1 MRVLR
6 QDLHLYPIVPI
17 VLREASSQC
26 EAVQEQS
33 EFNAGI
39 NRTTSG
45 ARREYTET
53 RRHFELSES
62 ELNGCLSEYEIDC
75 ARRRGWM

>member
-1 MRVLR
+1 MRVFQSEAHLR
-6 QDLHLYPIVPI
+6 PIQTLL
-17 VLREASSQC
+17 LRSIGSQC
-26 EAVQEQS
+26 EAKQDAS
-33 EFNAGI
+33 RGNAGVHSETKL
-39 NRTTSG
+39 R
-45 ARREYTET
+45 ADT

>member
-26 EAVQEQS
+26 EAIKDAS
-33 EFNAGI
+33 RNNAGLHSETKL
-39 NRTTSG
+39 R
-45 ARREYTET
+45 TET

-75 ARRRGWM
+75 AKRRGWM

>member
-26 EAVQEQS
+26 EAIKDSPRDNVGLCGETKL
-33 EFNAGI
+33 
-39 NRTTSG
+39 RTD
-45 ARREYTET
+45 T
-53 RRHFELSES
+53 RRHFDLHQTELTGE
-62 ELNGCLSEYEIDC
+62 LSEYEIDA

>member
-26 EAVQEQS
+26 QTEQDAS
-33 EFNAGI
+33 RDNAGVH
-39 NRTTSG
+39 SG
-45 ARREYTET
+45 AKLRTDT
-53 RRHFELSES
+53 RRHFELSQD
-62 ELNGCLSEYEIDC
+62 ELTGCLSEYEID
-75 ARRRGWM
+75 AAKRRGWM

>member
-1 MRVLR
+1 MRVR
-6 QDLHLYPIVPI
+6 QSEVHLYPIQNLL
-17 VLREASSQC
+17 LREASSQC

-45 ARREYTET
+45 ARREYTDT
-53 RRHFELSES
+53 RRHFELSQD
-62 ELNGCLSEYEIDC
+62 ELTGCLSEYEID
-75 ARRRGWM
+75 AAKRRGWM

>member
-26 EAVQEQS
+26 EAIKDAS
-33 EFNAGI
+33 RDNAGVH
-39 NRTTSG
+39 SG
-45 ARREYTET
+45 AKLRTET
-53 RRHFELSES
+53 RRHFELSQD
-62 ELNGCLSEYEIDC
+62 ELTGCLSEYEID
-75 ARRRGWM
+75 AAKRRGWM

>member
-26 EAVQEQS
+26 EAIKDAS
-33 EFNAGI
+33 RDNAGVH
-39 NRTTSG
+39 SG
-45 ARREYTET
+45 AKLRTDT
-53 RRHFELSES
+53 RRHFELSQD
-62 ELNGCLSEYEIDC
+62 ELTGCLSEYEID
-75 ARRRGWM
+75 AAKRRGWM

>member
-1 MRVLR
+1 MRVR
-6 QDLHLYPIVPI
+6 QSEVHLYPIQNLL
-17 VLREASSQC
+17 LREASSQC

-39 NRTTSG
+39 HRAASG

-62 ELNGCLSEYEIDC
+62 ELIGCLSEAEIDA

>member
-1 MRVLR
+1 MRTMQSEAHLR
-6 QDLHLYPIVPI
+6 PIQTLL
-17 VLREASSQC
+17 LREASSQC
-26 EAVQEQS
+26 EAVQEQP

-39 NRTTSG
+39 HRTASG

-53 RRHFELSES
+53 RRHFELSQN
-62 ELNGCLSEYEIDC
+62 ELTGELSEYEIDC